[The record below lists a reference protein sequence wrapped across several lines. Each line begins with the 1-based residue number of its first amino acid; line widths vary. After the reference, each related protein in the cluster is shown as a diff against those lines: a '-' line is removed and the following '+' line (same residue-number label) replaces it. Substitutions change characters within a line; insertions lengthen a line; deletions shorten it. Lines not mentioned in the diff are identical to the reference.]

1 MRFQS
6 ILQQVR
12 LSELTVES
20 LCSVLT
26 LIEDLRPTSE
36 RLGELLQKNSIN
48 GRVLMHCD
56 LMELKSVTFINHFLD
71 YFRIVFSLQ
80 ILGT

>member
-1 MRFQS
+1 MGSFDFQS

-26 LIEDLRPTSE
+26 LIEDLKPTLE
-36 RLGELLQKNSIN
+36 RLALLLQQNAIN
-48 GRVLMHCD
+48 GRVLVHCD
-56 LMELKSVTFINHFLD
+56 LMELKSVRPNEIWPAQL
-71 YFRIVFSLQ
+71 
-80 ILGT
+80 